1 VKTKLYHLFRF
12 ILLLFFIFI
21 AFLLIRSLIPA
32 KLSND
37 PIPATIEH
45 PQTLLTSIQKEPIY
59 ITSVVL
65 IDPKFSDLEVRTIE
79 DALDQWVI
87 ATNGIVQ
94 VFYERGYYP
103 TIKIKLTRPNT
114 NFSIIRI
121 RPTLE
126 NDQLV
131 KLIDEV
137 VQAPIVGYA
146 DIGNLSKQD
155 ILTVYIVNGRIDS
168 IEEYKT
174 IVEHEFAHATLK
186 MLHLRDYSIMAPGE
200 NYASSYITQTD
211 LKYFCY
217 LYNCDAEQ
225 LHSYDPAPLCS
236 DTTFHLF

>member
-1 VKTKLYHLFRF
+1 MKIYYLFRF
-12 ILLLFFIFI
+12 TLLLLFIFI
-21 AFLLIRSLIPA
+21 TISAIRSFIPA

-37 PIPATIEH
+37 PIPAIIDHTETF
-45 PQTLLTSIQKEPIY
+45 PTSIQKEPIY

-65 IDPKFSDLEVRTIE
+65 IDPVFSDLEVNTIK
-79 DALDQWVI
+79 DALNKWVI

-94 VFYERGYYP
+94 IFYERCYYP
-103 TIKIKLTRPNT
+103 TISVKLTRPNT

-121 RPTLE
+121 RPALE
-126 NDQLV
+126 NNQLV
-131 KLIDEV
+131 QLIDEV

-146 DIGNLSKQD
+146 DMGNISKQD

-168 IEEYKT
+168 IEEYST
-174 IVEHEFAHATLK
+174 VVQHEFAHATLK
-186 MLHLRDYSIMAPGE
+186 MLHLSDHSIMAPGE
-200 NYASSYITQTD
+200 NYASPYITQTD

-225 LHSYDPAPLCS
+225 LHSYDPAPMCS